1 MLASQMSICGTLP
14 SFINSLP
21 GTPHAFSAWWAIAMA
36 ITVKIVLGLVVLA
49 LLTVPLAWVF
59 GRSVVYGYL
68 FGLVMMT
75 AYFVYLLLIAA
86 ND

>member
-1 MLASQMSICGTLP
+1 
-14 SFINSLP
+14 
-21 GTPHAFSAWWAIAMA
+21 MA

-59 GRSVVYGYL
+59 GRSAVYGYL